1 MAFVSDRS
9 SIIDYYYD
17 FLLIARN
24 IILWIQ
30 SQYDIICIKKDI
42 ISSGNDRKGDNNLVR
57 KIIIFFINTDD

>member
-1 MAFVSDRS
+1 M
-9 SIIDYYYD
+9 Y
-17 FLLIARN
+17 
-24 IILWIQ
+24 